1 MRTAVSYSALVNQLN
16 SNPLFLFFV
25 FLDVYVPLLQDK
37 ESVARVVQ
45 VVDKANGYSYATV
58 DANKLEFSRLT
69 AAPPPF
75 DDQR

>member
-1 MRTAVSYSALVNQLN
+1 MHQFVIAHFPERF
-16 SNPLFLFFV
+16 PL
-25 FLDVYVPLLQDK
+25 PAQDK

-45 VVDKANGYSYATV
+45 VVDKANGYSYASV